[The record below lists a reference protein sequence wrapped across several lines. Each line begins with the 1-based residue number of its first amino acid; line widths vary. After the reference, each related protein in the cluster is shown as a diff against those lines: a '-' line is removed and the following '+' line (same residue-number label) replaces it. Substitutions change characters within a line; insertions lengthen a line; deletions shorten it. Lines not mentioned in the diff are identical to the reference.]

1 MALAIQEV
9 IKLRT
14 RQEGIGTNG
23 KLKDLAQS
31 TQLFRARNSK
41 RLNQD
46 TSPTK
51 SNLTATGQLLDSING
66 EAQGDKV
73 KISLKG
79 KRKKELGG
87 NKSQLS
93 NDQVG
98 EYVRE
103 GGREFL
109 KLSPEEKQEA
119 IDLATQI
126 INEEIKAALK

>member
-1 MALAIQEV
+1 MAIAIQEV

-14 RQEGIGTNG
+14 RQEGIGTKG
-23 KLKDLAQS
+23 KLKDLADS

-41 RLNQD
+41 RLSQD
-46 TSPTK
+46 TSPST
-51 SNLTATGQLLDSING
+51 SNLTATGQLLDSVKG
-66 EAQGDKV
+66 EAQGDRV

-79 KRKKELGG
+79 KRKKELSG

-126 INEEIKAALK
+126 INEEISAALK